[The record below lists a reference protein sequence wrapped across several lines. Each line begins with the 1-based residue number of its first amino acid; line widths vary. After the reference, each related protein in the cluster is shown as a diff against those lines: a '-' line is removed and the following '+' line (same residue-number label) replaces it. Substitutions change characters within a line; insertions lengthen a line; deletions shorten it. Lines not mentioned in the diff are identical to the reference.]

1 MPKRASETPKPAR
14 NIAFLQGLIDSNPDA
29 IVVLD
34 PQNRILVCNQN
45 YRNLWDT
52 CGTPIESLSNEE
64 RWALQLRQLSQPESD
79 ITQFPALFSQGVD
92 NSRHVFRLTNGQW
105 YERHTYNHQV
115 EGQTVGLVIHWRDI
129 TEIHDAHRAAEYE
142 RELMHA
148 LMDTIPDQIFFKDT
162 ESRFLR
168 INSALAKR
176 YGIADPA
183 RAIGKSDVDFYTPE
197 HGAKTAADER
207 QIMETGEPLVGA
219 VDHEVWPDGA
229 MSWNISTKM
238 PLYNSAGIL
247 IGTYGIAHDITE
259 HKKTE
264 QLIWHQANFDALT
277 GLPNRRLLRDRWAQ
291 AVRGRHRSGLGL
303 ALMLV
308 DLDHFK
314 EVNDSLGHTMGD
326 SLLLQ
331 AAHRISSCV
340 RATDSVARLGGDEF
354 AIVLTEMHGAEAAAD
369 IARKIVAALSV
380 AFHLA
385 DEVVHVSG
393 SIGITLSPQ
402 DGEDLDVLLKH
413 ADQAMYLTKARG
425 RNGFSFFTAELQTQA
440 ETRLRLVNDL
450 RGALSARQLHLVYQP
465 IVKLD
470 NGLVHKAEALLRW
483 THPTKGAIS
492 PVDFIP
498 LAEANGMIVEIGEWV
513 FRQATAQVRAWRETL
528 CQDMQVSINKSPMQF
543 HDPQAAPHIWID
555 YIQSQGLPGDA
566 LAIEIT
572 ESLLLDES
580 ESVRQQLT
588 EMRKAN
594 IPVSLDD
601 FGTGYSALSYL
612 QRYEIDFI
620 KIDQSFVKG
629 LHTQSRNLAL
639 CKAIIQ
645 LSHELG
651 MRVIAEGIET
661 EEQRLL
667 LQEAGCDFGQGF
679 LFAKPMLP
687 AAFEAYVQGV
697 NSQLPHLSPD

>member
-1 MPKRASETPKPAR
+1 MPKSTPEAPQPVR
-14 NIAFLQGLIDSNPDA
+14 STAFLQELIDSNPDA

-34 PQNRILVCNQN
+34 SRNRVLVCNQN
-45 YRNLWDT
+45 YRNMWDT
-52 CGTPIESLSNEE
+52 RGTPIESLSNEE

-79 ITQFPALFSQGVD
+79 VTQFPALFGMNVD
-92 NSRHVFRLTNGQW
+92 NNRHVFRLTNGHW
-105 YERHTYNHQV
+105 YERHTYNHKV
-115 EGQTVGLVIHWRDI
+115 DGKTAGLVIHWRDI

-168 INSALAKR
+168 INTALAKR
-176 YGIADPA
+176 YGIEDPA
-183 RAIGKSDVDFYTPE
+183 QAIGKSDADFYTQE

-207 QIMETGEPLVGA
+207 KIMETGEPIAGV
-219 VDHEVWPDGA
+219 VDHEVWPDGSMA
-229 MSWNISTKM
+229 WNVSTKM

-259 HKKTE
+259 HKETE

-303 ALMLV
+303 ALMLL

-314 EVNDSLGHTMGD
+314 EVNDSLGHSIGD
-326 SLLLQ
+326 SLLIQ
-331 AAHRISSCV
+331 AAHRITGCV

-354 AIVLTEMHGAEAAAD
+354 AIVLTEIHSAETAGD
-369 IARKIVAALSV
+369 IARKIVTALCM
-380 AFHLA
+380 AFHLG

-402 DGEDLDVLLKH
+402 DGDDIDVLLKH
-413 ADQAMYLTKARG
+413 ADQAMYQTKARG
-425 RNGFSFFTAELQTQA
+425 RNGFSFFTEELQTQA

-450 RGALSARQLHLVYQP
+450 RGALSAGQLHLVYQP

-470 NGLVHKAEALLRW
+470 SGLVHKAEALLRW
-483 THPTKGAIS
+483 THPTRGAIS

-498 LAEANGMIVEIGEWV
+498 LAEANGLIVEIGEWV
-513 FRQATAQVRAWRETL
+513 FRQAAAQVQRWRVAI
-528 CQDMQVSINKSPMQF
+528 CQDMQVSINKSPVQF
-543 HDPQAAPHIWID
+543 HDAQAAPNIWHDHIKTL
-555 YIQSQGLPGDA
+555 GLPGDA
-566 LAIEIT
+566 LAVEIT
-572 ESLLLDES
+572 ESLLLDKS

-588 EMRKAN
+588 EMRTAN

-629 LHTQSRNLAL
+629 LQTQSRNLAL

-661 EEQRLL
+661 QEQRLL
-667 LQEAGCDFGQGF
+667 LQDAGCDFGQGY

-687 AAFEAYVQGV
+687 ADFEAYVQAA
-697 NSQLPHLSPD
+697 NSQARSN